1 MTGKPQKTSKAGV
14 PNFLI
19 DFGPLLVFFAVNFTY
34 GIFPATLS
42 LMVTMPIA
50 MAISWIKRKHIPP
63 VLWVS
68 GILVLIFGGLTLYFD
83 DERFIKIKP
92 TIIFSLFGLILLG
105 GYLKGKALIKFL
117 FEPAFPPIT
126 EKGWM
131 IISRNYGLLNL
142 LLAGFNEFI
151 WRTVSTDTWVTIKVF
166 GFTTLTFLFFLSQI
180 PVIKKYG
187 NLKLQ
192 D

>member
-1 MTGKPQKTSKAGV
+1 MNGKPQKASKAGV

-19 DFGPLLVFFAVNFTY
+19 DFGPLLVFFGVNFSY

-42 LMVTMPIA
+42 LMVTMPTA
-50 MAISWIKRKHIPP
+50 MAVSWIKRKHIPP

-68 GILVLIFGGLTLYFD
+68 GILVLIFGGLTLYFN

-117 FEPAFPPIT
+117 FEPAFPPIA

-151 WRTVSTDTWVTIKVF
+151 WRTFSTDTWVTIKVF
-166 GFTTLTFLFFLSQI
+166 GFTALTFLFFLSQI

-187 NLKLQ
+187 NRKLQ

>member
-1 MTGKPQKTSKAGV
+1 MNAKRPKNPKAGV

-19 DFGPLLVFFAVNFTY
+19 DFGPLLVFFGVNFSY

-42 LMVTMPIA
+42 LMVTMPFA

-68 GILVLIFGGLTLYFD
+68 GVLVLIFGGLTLYFD

-92 TIIFSLFGLILLG
+92 TIIFSMFGLILLG
-105 GYLKGKALIKFL
+105 GTLKGKALIKFI
-117 FEPAFPPIT
+117 FEPAFPPMA

-142 LLAGFNEFI
+142 FLAGFNEFI
-151 WRTVSTDTWVTIKVF
+151 WRTYSTDTWVTVKVF
-166 GFTTLTFLFFLSQI
+166 GFMALTLLFFFSQI
-180 PVIKKYG
+180 PVLMKYG
-187 NLKLQ
+187 NLKKKG
-192 D
+192 

>member
-1 MTGKPQKTSKAGV
+1 MNAKRQKNPKAGV

-19 DFGPLLVFFAVNFTY
+19 DFGPLLIFFGVNFSY

-42 LMVTMPIA
+42 LMVTMPVA

-63 VLWVS
+63 VLWIS
-68 GILVLIFGGLTLYFD
+68 GALVLIFGGLTLYFD

-92 TIIFSLFGLILLG
+92 TIIFSMFGMILLG
-105 GYLKGKALIKFL
+105 GTLKGKALIKFI
-117 FEPAFPPIT
+117 FEPAFPPMA

-142 LLAGFNEFI
+142 FLAGFNEFI
-151 WRTVSTDTWVTIKVF
+151 WRTYSTDTWVTVKVF
-166 GFTTLTFLFFLSQI
+166 GFMALTLLFFFSQI
-180 PVIKKYG
+180 PVLMKYG
-187 NLKLQ
+187 NLKKQ
-192 D
+192 G

>member
-1 MTGKPQKTSKAGV
+1 MTGKLQQTSKAGV

-19 DFGPLLVFFAVNFTY
+19 DFGPLLVFFTVNFTY

-50 MAISWIKRKHIPP
+50 MAISWIKRKHISP

-117 FEPAFPPIT
+117 FEPAFPPIA

-142 LLAGFNEFI
+142 LLAGFNEVI

>member
-1 MTGKPQKTSKAGV
+1 MTGKPQKTSKVGV
-14 PNFLI
+14 SNFLI

-117 FEPAFPPIT
+117 FEPAFPPIA

-142 LLAGFNEFI
+142 LLAGFNEVI

>member
-1 MTGKPQKTSKAGV
+1 MNAKRPKNPKAGV

-19 DFGPLLVFFAVNFTY
+19 DFGPLLVFFGVNFSY

-42 LMVTMPIA
+42 LMVTMPFA

-63 VLWVS
+63 VLWIS
-68 GILVLIFGGLTLYFD
+68 GALVLIFGGLTLYFD

-92 TIIFSLFGLILLG
+92 TIIFSMFGMILLG
-105 GYLKGKALIKFL
+105 GTLKGKALIKFI
-117 FEPAFPPIT
+117 FEPAFPPMA

-142 LLAGFNEFI
+142 FLAGFNEFI
-151 WRTVSTDTWVTIKVF
+151 WRTYSTDTWVKVKVF
-166 GFTTLTFLFFLSQI
+166 GFMALTLLFFFSQI
-180 PVIKKYG
+180 PVLMKYG
-187 NLKLQ
+187 NLKKKG
-192 D
+192 

>member
-1 MTGKPQKTSKAGV
+1 MNAKRQKNPKAGV

-19 DFGPLLVFFAVNFTY
+19 DFGPLLVFFGVNFSY

-42 LMVTMPIA
+42 LMATMPAA

-92 TIIFSLFGLILLG
+92 TIIFSMFGMILLG
-105 GYLKGKALIKFL
+105 GTPTGTALIKFICA
-117 FEPAFPPIT
+117 PGFPT
-126 EKGWM
+126 MAEKGGM
-131 IISRNYGLLNL
+131 IISRNYWLLNL
-142 LLAGFNEFI
+142 FLAGFNEFI
-151 WRTVSTDTWVTIKVF
+151 WRTYSTDTWVTVKVF
-166 GFTTLTFLFFLSQI
+166 GFMALTLLFFFSQI
-180 PVIKKYG
+180 PVLMKYG
-187 NLKLQ
+187 NLKKQ
-192 D
+192 G

>member
-1 MTGKPQKTSKAGV
+1 MNAKRPKNPKAGV

-19 DFGPLLVFFAVNFTY
+19 DFGPLLVFFGVNFAY

-42 LMVTMPIA
+42 LMVTMPFA

-63 VLWVS
+63 VLWIS
-68 GILVLIFGGLTLYFD
+68 GALVLIFGGLTLYFD

-92 TIIFSLFGLILLG
+92 TIIFSMFGMILLG
-105 GYLKGKALIKFL
+105 GTLKGKALIKFI
-117 FEPAFPPIT
+117 FEPAFPPMA

-142 LLAGFNEFI
+142 FLAGFNEFI
-151 WRTVSTDTWVTIKVF
+151 WRTYSTDTWVTVKVF
-166 GFTTLTFLFFLSQI
+166 GFMALTLLFFFSQI
-180 PVIKKYG
+180 PVLMKYG
-187 NLKLQ
+187 NLKKKG
-192 D
+192 